1 MTSIPITRLVAAMR
15 TLAMRNLAIV
25 VALGITACG
34 GQSDTSVLTP
44 PDTTTTEFVVPKDR
58 TPLIVGG
65 VEVTDN
71 SYPWMA
77 AISYLSEPSA
87 AEGQFCG
94 GSLIAPEWI
103 LTAAH
108 CFANDRRRQIVHA
121 REVNVLLGQRNL
133 AYAGGETINVSR
145 IIQHPDYQTSGY
157 PDLALVKLVRPSAAK
172 TILLPTRENP
182 IGAFGETMTVLGWGQ
197 VSENGPAT
205 NELMQASLSVVGHN
219 WCNRAY
225 GGAIIKDAML
235 CAGTNDGSMDSCY
248 GDSGGP
254 LFVQRGQSTVQAGV
268 VSFGDSCGSPDV
280 PGGYARVSSY
290 HDWIAAYANVTF
302 YQGESTGLQTE
313 NTATETGS
321 PLSTVCIDSNGD
333 GWGWDGVR
341 SCLVNVA
348 PDGSVDVPPVAACID
363 TDGDGWGWDGVRSC
377 LVDEPTDDP
386 VDTLCVDTDGD
397 GWGWDGSKSCLISN
411 NSGQ

>member
-1 MTSIPITRLVAAMR
+1 
-15 TLAMRNLAIV
+15 
-25 VALGITACG
+25 
-34 GQSDTSVLTP
+34 
-44 PDTTTTEFVVPKDR
+44 
-58 TPLIVGG
+58 
-65 VEVTDN
+65 
-71 SYPWMA
+71 
-77 AISYLSEPSA
+77 
-87 AEGQFCG
+87 
-94 GSLIAPEWI
+94 
-103 LTAAH
+103 
-108 CFANDRRRQIVHA
+108 VHA

-268 VSFGDSCGSPDV
+268 VSFGD
-280 PGGYARVSSY
+280 
-290 HDWIAAYANVTF
+290 
-302 YQGESTGLQTE
+302 
-313 NTATETGS
+313 
-321 PLSTVCIDSNGD
+321 
-333 GWGWDGVR
+333 R